1 MMTVWVELVV
11 GSPERP
17 VGLGIALRDGGDARV
32 QFCGLLRRD
41 GRENEK
47 RAGDQASA
55 AIWHT
60 SVVPDF
66 DHTAD
71 QQRCHS
77 L

>member
-32 QFCGLLRRD
+32 QFCGLRRRN

-66 DHTAD
+66 D
-71 QQRCHS
+71 QRCHS